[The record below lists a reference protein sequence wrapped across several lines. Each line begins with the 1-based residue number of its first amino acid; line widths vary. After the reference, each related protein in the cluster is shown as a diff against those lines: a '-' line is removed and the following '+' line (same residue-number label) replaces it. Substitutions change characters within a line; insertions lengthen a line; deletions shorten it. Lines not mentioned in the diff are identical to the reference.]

1 MNLKLLEELCR
12 ANGVSGDES
21 RVRAL
26 IRQKIEGHYESCT
39 EDALGNL
46 LVFKKG
52 RQTPP
57 RKLLFSAHMD
67 EVGLMVSHITDE
79 GLLRFVKVGGID
91 DRVLPGRQVAV
102 GYDAIPG
109 VIGAK
114 AIHQLDADERGKA
127 ISWEKLT
134 IDLGCTTK
142 EEAEALAQP
151 GDPVYFVSDF
161 EELGERRIKGKAI
174 DDRFG
179 CAVMIEMICSDLPW
193 DCWFSFVVQE
203 EVGLRGSTVA
213 GHTLEP
219 DLAVVLESTASGDLP
234 GVSGPKTCC
243 KVGAGVVVPFM
254 DRGTIYNRDLYRYCR
269 QLAADHDIPTQT
281 KTYIAGGNDAAALQK
296 AGSGALMLNLSVAS
310 RCLHTPCVIADKK
323 DMEDTRKLAF
333 LLAEHLPVYGENA

>member
-134 IDLGCTTK
+134 IDLGCTTIGGDQLTIMVGGAPITDAFCEK
-142 EEAEALAQP
+142 IGADIYTPDASQASDAAL
-151 GDPVYFVSDF
+151 
-161 EELGERRIKGKAI
+161 K
-174 DDRFG
+174 
-179 CAVMIEMICSDLPW
+179 
-193 DCWFSFVVQE
+193 
-203 EVGLRGSTVA
+203 
-213 GHTLEP
+213 
-219 DLAVVLESTASGDLP
+219 VLEA
-234 GVSGPKTCC
+234 
-243 KVGAGVVVPFM
+243 
-254 DRGTIYNRDLYRYCR
+254 
-269 QLAADHDIPTQT
+269 
-281 KTYIAGGNDAAALQK
+281 
-296 AGSGALMLNLSVAS
+296 
-310 RCLHTPCVIADKK
+310 
-323 DMEDTRKLAF
+323 
-333 LLAEHLPVYGENA
+333 